1 MLSIQNLS
9 INFLKIPI
17 VKNIS
22 CNLQEGEVLAIVG
35 GSGAGKSITAL
46 AVAGLLGQNFSTSG
60 VINFL
65 DKNLLELSEAE
76 FCKIRGKKIGVIFQ
90 DPLTS
95 LNPLHKIGK
104 QIAEAITIH
113 NSNYNKLQ
121 VQNRVVELL
130 KMVELADFENRLD
143 AYPHQISGGQK
154 QRVMIA
160 IALANNPQLLIAD
173 EPTTALDSKTQSEII
188 NLLAS
193 LNKKLGL
200 SILFIT
206 HNLQVA
212 KNLADR
218 ILVMNNGEIV
228 EAGIAKE
235 IFVNPQNEYT
245 KLLISAFKAEVKDVD
260 LKDSELV
267 LEVTNLSVKFA
278 IKNSFFG
285 IGQKYFYANQN
296 ISFNLY
302 QGKTLGIIG
311 QSGSGKST
319 LALALCGLVKSE
331 GEILFKN
338 KNSWQSIKNL
348 KSTAQNRLR
357 KKIQIIFQDPTSS
370 LNPRIKIG
378 EIIKEG
384 LLVHKIGSKK
394 EQDEMVDKILLEVG
408 LKPEIK
414 NLYPHQFSGGQKQ
427 RIAIA
432 RALILKPEILI
443 LDEPTSALDLITQ
456 NEILQLLK
464 RLQNDHQM
472 SYLLI
477 SHDLDVINSMSNQVL
492 EIASGKFRNIGIAQ

>member
-9 INFLKIPI
+9 IDFSKNPL

-22 CNLQEGEVLAIVG
+22 FDLQEKGIVAIVG

-46 AVAGLLGQNFSTSG
+46 AVAGLLSKNFSVSG
-60 VINFL
+60 AINFE
-65 DKNLLELSEAE
+65 KRNLLNLNETEL
-76 FCKIRGKKIGVIFQ
+76 CKIRGKEIGVIFQ

-113 NSNYNKLQ
+113 NPKHNKEL
-121 VQNRVVELL
+121 VKTRVLELL
-130 KMVELADFENRLD
+130 KMVELSNFENRLD

-154 QRVMIA
+154 QRIMIA
-160 IALANNPQLLIAD
+160 IALANNPKLLIAD

-188 NLLAS
+188 NLLVN
-193 LNKKLGL
+193 LNKKLNL

-206 HNLQVA
+206 HNLNVA
-212 KNLADR
+212 KNLAER

-228 EAGIAKE
+228 ESATSEE
-235 IFVNPQNEYT
+235 IFSNPKNDYT
-245 KLLISAFKAEVKDVD
+245 KLLISAFKTNAQQVNLNDSEKILEVK
-260 LKDSELV
+260 
-267 LEVTNLSVKFA
+267 NLGTKFA
-278 IKNSFFG
+278 IKNSFLG

-302 QGKTLGIIG
+302 KGKTLGIIG

-319 LALALCGLVKSE
+319 LALALCGLIKSE
-331 GEILFKN
+331 GEILF
-338 KNSWQSIKNL
+338 NSKSIKNL
-348 KSTAQNRLR
+348 KSSDQNHLR

-384 LLVHKIGSKK
+384 LLVHKIGNK
-394 EQDEMVDKILLEVG
+394 EEQEKMVDKILLEVG
-408 LKPEIK
+408 LKPKIK

-456 NEILQLLK
+456 NEILNLFK
-464 RLQNDHQM
+464 KLQNSHQIA
-472 SYLLI
+472 YLLI
-477 SHDLDVINSMSNQVL
+477 SHDLEVINQMSHQIL
-492 EIASGKFRNIGIAQ
+492 EINDGKIT